1 MSDTP
6 QEVVSVPVS
15 VLRLAIDAITHERF
29 CRACAEDGCVNCNGC
44 TYQAALSALRE
55 VVRS

>member
-15 VLRLAIDAITHERF
+15 VLEKAIEALDSAYVFADGYGGELA
-29 CRACAEDGCVNCNGC
+29 RATRVEVW
-44 TYQAALSALRE
+44 AALSALRE

>member
-1 MSDTP
+1 MSETP

-15 VLRLAIDAITHERF
+15 VLEQACDVIYRLQALHCRLDCTHTGICQDVR
-29 CRACAEDGCVNCNGC
+29 
-44 TYQAALSALRE
+44 AALSALRE